1 MYMYMYIVVCE
12 NQDCNSFSSLYDV
25 HVHCTCT
32 LWFVRSKAFSS
43 LYDVHVHVHCG
54 LGEVNLIIIF
64 DVFV

>member
-12 NQDCNSFSSLYDV
+12 KQDCNS
-25 HVHCTCT
+25 
-32 LWFVRSKAFSS
+32 FSS